1 MFRAGFLRFFFLLLF
16 LGREIESRPWRVTDA
31 TGDNSKTPR
40 TANGVFWLLKFFFVS
55 QFSRAVAF
63 DRSLSQADAVEEKTK
78 KKQKKNAHR
87 EARNPDQPLG
97 STNEWNQRGPIWAG
111 HVTVAD

>member
-63 DRSLSQADAVEEKTK
+63 DRSLSQADAVEEKTEK
-78 KKQKKNAHR
+78 KTKEERTPRSEKPGPTSR
-87 EARNPDQPLG
+87 VDQ
-97 STNEWNQRGPIWAG
+97 
-111 HVTVAD
+111 